1 MRRMIK
7 FIWLVT
13 IFLFLVVLLWVYAYL
28 PSQVGVMAD
37 PGGEADTFISKN
49 MFFYLS
55 IGIFLLVN
63 GVLFSLHK
71 MLMPA
76 SLHAYR
82 RDPVL
87 SPKESLRADL
97 ASWMFGFAA
106 VLNIFFILGTY
117 FLSVFNNPE
126 GLELSYYGLLV
137 FAGPVLIV
145 GMLLVL
151 VYLFFK
157 KR

>member
-1 MRRMIK
+1 MSRMIK
-7 FIWLVT
+7 FIWLVS
-13 IFLFLVVLLWVYAYL
+13 IFLFLVILLWVYAYL
-28 PSQVGVMAD
+28 PAQVGVMAN
-37 PGGEADTFISKN
+37 PGGAADTFISKN
-49 MFFYLS
+49 IFFYLS
-55 IGIFLLVN
+55 IGMFLLVN
-63 GVLFSLHK
+63 GVLFVMHK

-82 RDPVL
+82 RNPVL
-87 SPKESLRADL
+87 SPKEALRADL

-106 VLNIFFILGTY
+106 ALNIFFILGIY

-126 GLELSYYGLLV
+126 GLELAYYGVLV
-137 FAGPVLIV
+137 FAGPVLII